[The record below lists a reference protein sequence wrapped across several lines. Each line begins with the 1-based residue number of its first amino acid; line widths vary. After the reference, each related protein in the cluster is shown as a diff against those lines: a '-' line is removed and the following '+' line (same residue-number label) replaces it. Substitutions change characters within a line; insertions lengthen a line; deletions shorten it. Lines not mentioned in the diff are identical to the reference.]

1 MKNEIEKEKEIEA
14 DLKKAQ
20 EIIKMVFE
28 SDLPQKQI
36 SDIYFC
42 MLMYNR
48 YKTTKLI
55 LDKLS

>member
-36 SDIYFC
+36 NDIYFC

-55 LDKLS
+55 LDKLL